1 MKQFLFLFFFSPVLV
16 LAQFTYV
23 PDDNFEQELIN
34 LGVDLVF
41 DDYVETVGIDTITYL
56 YVSNH
61 SISDL
66 TGIEDFNSLET
77 LYCNS
82 NQLTSLDISNNTVL
96 FEVNGSVNQ
105 LTSLDVR
112 NGNNQGLLYFSSMN
126 NQFLNCIDVDDV
138 AWTNSNW
145 AKDNWTQF
153 SNNCNPS
160 AIQNYTS
167 HKKLIRVLDVFGRV
181 VTPKPN
187 MALLYI
193 YDDGTTEKKLIIK

>member
-1 MKQFLFLFFFSPVLV
+1 
-16 LAQFTYV
+16 
-23 PDDNFEQELIN
+23 
-34 LGVDLVF
+34 
-41 DDYVETVGIDTITYL
+41 
-56 YVSNH
+56 
-61 SISDL
+61 
-66 TGIEDFNSLET
+66 
-77 LYCNS
+77 
-82 NQLTSLDISNNTVL
+82 
-96 FEVNGSVNQ
+96 
-105 LTSLDVR
+105 
-112 NGNNQGLLYFSSMN
+112 MN

>member
-1 MKQFLFLFFFSPVLV
+1 MKQFLFLFIFLPVLV
-16 LAQFTYV
+16 FAQFTYV

-34 LGVDLVF
+34 LGVDSVF

-66 TGIEDFNSLET
+66 TGIEDFNSLQT
-77 LYCNS
+77 LYCSS

-96 FEVNGSVNQ
+96 FEVNCSFNQ

-145 AKDNWTQF
+145 SKDNWTQF

-167 HKKLIRVLDVFGRV
+167 HKKLIKVLDVFGRV

-193 YDDGTTEKKLIIK
+193 YDDGTTEKRLIIK